1 MYKTKKEKR
10 QKFAGFLQYR
20 YNKFRIKTHCIV
32 NQNGDDTSS
41 SKVLS
46 CKRSFFLF
54 SDYRST
60 YSCLSQPCLRGVV
73 GNFPIPAMN
82 HTPCGIDFDS
92 SAGDTRS

>member
-10 QKFAGFLQYR
+10 QKFAGFLQ